1 MSNKHQLLII
11 FCFFFTSLAFG
22 QFVKIEKI
30 SIQGNKKTKEET
42 ILRDIHFAVGDSIEI
57 GKLGDFVEKNRLQLM
72 NTLLFA
78 TVSINVKNWDTEK
91 NTAEILIEI
100 KENWYIYPYVYA
112 DLADRNFNVWWKDKN
127 HDLKR
132 LNYYAGVRW
141 NNLTGN
147 RDLLR
152 MYFQFGFAR
161 KLEASY
167 TFPNLGKNNNIGFF
181 SNIYYQKN
189 KEVWYNT
196 AKDSIQFFR
205 DETQY
210 LQQNFRI
217 YGGFTYRYKLRTL
230 QYLKFQYN
238 KSHVA
243 DIIVSDKNPFYF
255 DQTNSLK
262 YSSLEYK
269 LSYDYRNI
277 RPYPNKG
284 SFFTATIEKQ
294 GIFKKDNVNALYVSA
309 LYAKF
314 ISFSPKI
321 SLEIISKAKTELT
334 QNRQPYYNL
343 RAFGYGKD
351 YLRGYEYFVIDG
363 AKFAYVKTS
372 LRYQILDKN
381 VNYGNIIEKN
391 KYFIPIKAFISINND
406 IGKVYNPYTNSS
418 NVLPNRMLWGKG
430 VGLDVI
436 FYYNIVLQI
445 EYSFNHFGKGGVYLH
460 LKTALE

>member
-1 MSNKHQLLII
+1 MN
-11 FCFFFTSLAFG
+11 
-22 QFVKIEKI
+22 
-30 SIQGNKKTKEET
+30 EE
-42 ILRDIHFAVGDSIEI
+42 
-57 GKLGDFVEKNRLQLM
+57 
-72 NTLLFA
+72 
-78 TVSINVKNWDTEK
+78 
-91 NTAEILIEI
+91 
-100 KENWYIYPYVYA
+100 
-112 DLADRNFNVWWKDKN
+112 
-127 HDLKR
+127 
-132 LNYYAGVRW
+132 
-141 NNLTGN
+141 
-147 RDLLR
+147 
-152 MYFQFGFAR
+152 
-161 KLEASY
+161 
-167 TFPNLGKNNNIGFF
+167 
-181 SNIYYQKN
+181 
-189 KEVWYNT
+189 
-196 AKDSIQFFR
+196 
-205 DETQY
+205 Y

-269 LSYDYRNI
+269 LSCDYRNI
-277 RPYPNKG
+277 RPYPTKG

-406 IGKVYNPYTNSS
+406 VGKVYNLYTNPS

-430 VGLDVI
+430 IGLDVI
-436 FYYNIVLQI
+436 FYYNIVGQI